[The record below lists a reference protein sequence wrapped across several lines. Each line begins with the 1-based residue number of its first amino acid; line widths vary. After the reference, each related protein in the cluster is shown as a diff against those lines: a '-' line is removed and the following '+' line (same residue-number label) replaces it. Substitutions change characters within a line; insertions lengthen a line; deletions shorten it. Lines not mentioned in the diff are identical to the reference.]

1 MTDLGYKMLCLLT
14 SVIIFFPFDLFILAF
29 FDVLPKCLDIIF
41 SSISKS
47 FATILK
53 RRSCGLN
60 GERQGESSVFKIF
73 IFSPVGTLSGTLIS
87 SVVRL
92 ISSAL
97 NGGVFG
103 PLSSYLI
110 SRNEVRICSHFLSS
124 LAVGSNRSTSTDVA
138 QRIPCS
144 SSKMS
149 CDWRRST
156 VEFRLPLVL
165 LLLALDVHSSSSAGA
180 SKSISG
186 EIVLSKPYGI

>member
-1 MTDLGYKMLCLLT
+1 MTDVGYKIIGLLT
-14 SVIIFFPFDLFILAF
+14 SVIIFFPFDLFILAYLDF
-29 FDVLPKCLDIIF
+29 LLKCLDIIF

-47 FATILK
+47 FSTILK

-60 GERQGESSVFKIF
+60 GERQGESSVFNYF
-73 IFSPVGTLSGTLIS
+73 IFSLVGTLSGTLIS

-97 NGGVFG
+97 GGVVG

-124 LAVGSNRSTSTDVA
+124 LAVGSNRSSISTDVA
-138 QRIPCS
+138 QRIPYS

-156 VEFRLPLVL
+156 VELIL
-165 LLLALDVHSSSSAGA
+165 LLLALDVHNSSSAGA

-186 EIVLSKPYGI
+186 EIVLSNPVGI

>member
-1 MTDLGYKMLCLLT
+1 MTDVGYKIIGLLT
-14 SVIIFFPFDLFILAF
+14 SVIIFFPFDLFILAY
-29 FDVLPKCLDIIF
+29 FDFLPKCLDIIL

-47 FATILK
+47 FSTIPK

-60 GERQGESSVFKIF
+60 GERQGESSVFNYF
-73 IFSPVGTLSGTLIS
+73 IFSLVGTLSGTLIS

-97 NGGVFG
+97 GGVVG

-124 LAVGSNRSTSTDVA
+124 LAVGSNRSSISTDVA
-138 QRIPCS
+138 QRIPYS

-149 CDWRRST
+149 CDSRRST
-156 VEFRLPLVL
+156 VELIL
-165 LLLALDVHSSSSAGA
+165 LLLALDVHNSSSAGA

-186 EIVLSKPYGI
+186 EIVLSNPVGI